1 MGVIYLI
8 IGKLTFHEIKILEI
22 NANLVENDFQI
33 KEINAREMVA
43 FQNEGNIR
51 DAPKETTETK
61 SETSYNLKWKPF
73 CV

>member
-1 MGVIYLI
+1 MRLDV
-8 IGKLTFHEIKILEI
+8 
-22 NANLVENDFQI
+22 QI
-33 KEINAREMVA
+33 KEINAREMVR